1 MKCLLCLEETTRVQI
16 TIPYVD
22 NDVPKVLRKRIC
34 QRCEHKFTTLEQSAE
49 PSSTSEPGD
58 DDTTR
63 LQ

>member
-1 MKCLLCLEETTRVQI
+1 MKCLVCLEETTRVQT

-34 QRCEHKFTTLEQSAE
+34 QRCEHKFTTLEQVAE
-49 PSSTSEPGD
+49 SSSTSEPD
-58 DDTTR
+58 NDDTAR

>member
-1 MKCLLCLEETTRVQI
+1 MKCLVCLEETTRVRT

-34 QRCEHKFTTLEQSAE
+34 QRCEHKFTTLEQVAE
-49 PSSTSEPGD
+49 SSSTSEPD
-58 DDTTR
+58 NDDTAR